1 MITTKVWLLWNKLTL
16 HWNKININWE
26 DLYVLIDVAGSGTGG
41 LLVDDRDVWQSV
53 DRQLKDQGLTQEKR
67 QKFLKIVIEVNGLQ
81 KEIKKSIVEIKKSI
95 TVEHIKNTIAQVAP
109 DVRIRAVNI
118 KNSNG

>member
-81 KEIKKSIVEIKKSI
+81 KEIKKPIVEIKKSI

>member
-1 MITTKVWLLWNKLTL
+1 MITTKVWLLWNKLNL
-16 HWNKININWE
+16 KWNKININWE

-53 DRQLKDQGLTQEKR
+53 DRQLRNQGLTQEKR

-81 KEIKKSIVEIKKSI
+81 KEINKPIDQIKKSI
-95 TVEHIKNTIAQVAP
+95 TVDHIKNTIAQVAP
-109 DVRIRAVNI
+109 DARIQAINI
-118 KNSNG
+118 KNTNG

>member
-81 KEIKKSIVEIKKSI
+81 KEINKPIDKIKKSI